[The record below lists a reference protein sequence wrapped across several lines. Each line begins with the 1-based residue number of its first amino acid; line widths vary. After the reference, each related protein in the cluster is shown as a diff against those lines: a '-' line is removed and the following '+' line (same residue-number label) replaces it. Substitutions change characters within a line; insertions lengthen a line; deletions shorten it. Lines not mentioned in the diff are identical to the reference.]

1 MPAQPRKIG
10 TAKTNSKNR
19 AKKTKLLSDRIH
31 KAEDYREALTREIV
45 RETEAAAMMDDD
57 TARAHTIYLFGEN
70 GRRPVRD
77 LEELSLM
84 TGVDSRRLN
93 TLVGSWR
100 REAMRLAREASPLF
114 NMAASSRAR
123 ADHHKDL
130 EKMRARIE
138 EFELLLPPVESSD
151 FPAKYR
157 MLMMMRKEW
166 QDAAGVS
173 AAIEISKMCILM
185 EAKQMLQAPPK
196 EPEGGGDDL
205 SAFDI
210 DV

>member
-1 MPAQPRKIG
+1 MPLGTPRKIG
-10 TAKTNSKNR
+10 TAKKLGKL
-19 AKKTKLLSDRIH
+19 KKTKLLTDRIN
-31 KAEDYREALTREIV
+31 KVEDYREALTREIV
-45 RETEAAAMMDDD
+45 QGSEAAALLDDD

-77 LEELSLM
+77 IEELSLM
-84 TGVDSRRLN
+84 TGVDAVRLRM
-93 TLVGSWR
+93 VAPAWR

-114 NMAASSRAR
+114 NMAASTKAR

-130 EKMRARIE
+130 DKMRVRIE
-138 EFELLLPPVESSD
+138 EFEALLPSVESAD

-185 EAKQMLQAPPK
+185 EAKQMITAPPK
-196 EPEGGGDDL
+196 EPEDGGEDL